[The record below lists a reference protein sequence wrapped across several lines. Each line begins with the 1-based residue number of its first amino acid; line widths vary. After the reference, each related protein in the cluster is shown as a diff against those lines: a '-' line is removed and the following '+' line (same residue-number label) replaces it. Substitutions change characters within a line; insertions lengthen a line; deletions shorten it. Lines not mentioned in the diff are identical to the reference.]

1 MKFINNEKGFTL
13 IDIIV
18 ALIIILLFMSL
29 ISVLFFNITKS
40 SKSIERE
47 SHATFIA
54 TNIIEAY
61 KSLNY
66 DDVLPIAENHEITD
80 GTEIVPG
87 QPIVIQD
94 GYSAFVTIQNYVP
107 EGEDSNNDLV
117 KKIIVTVKYKVANKE
132 KSVQLESSVTRK

>member
-1 MKFINNEKGFTL
+1 
-13 IDIIV
+13 
-18 ALIIILLFMSL
+18 MSL

-40 SKSIERE
+40 SKGIERE
-47 SHATFIA
+47 SHAVFIA